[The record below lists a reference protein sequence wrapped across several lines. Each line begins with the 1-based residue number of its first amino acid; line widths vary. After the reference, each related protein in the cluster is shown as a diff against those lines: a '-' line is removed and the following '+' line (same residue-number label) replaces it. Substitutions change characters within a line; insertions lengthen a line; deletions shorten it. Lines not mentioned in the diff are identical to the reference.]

1 MTTDSSAP
9 TATDT
14 DEFYQLSNRVVL
26 DVWGENFHQGYWES
40 EEDQTPIQKATER
53 LTDLVIENS
62 GLGSGRLLD
71 IGCGVGLP
79 AFRLAQ
85 SSPAEIVGISNNQ
98 EQIDDANQ
106 RAADKGLGERV
117 RFEYADAASL
127 PFPDGSFDVV
137 WIFESLMHMDRLR
150 VLRESSRVLR
160 PGGRIVVTDQLQL
173 APMSEENARLVQE
186 HLDAMHA
193 SPLLY
198 ADAYRELV
206 AESGLELVEFHDI
219 SKHVQL
225 TGFRVL
231 ETVERRYDELLA
243 QYGEAVIP
251 ILDLFRDPA
260 GLVPELG
267 YLLFVGRRPESL

>member
-1 MTTDSSAP
+1 MTNDSDTP

-14 DEFYQLSNRVVL
+14 DEFYQLSNKVVL

-40 EEDQTPIQKATER
+40 EEDQSPIQEATER
-53 LTDLVIENS
+53 LTDLIIEKS
-62 GLGSGRLLD
+62 ELGNGGRLLD

-79 AFRLAQ
+79 AFRLAAA
-85 SSPAEIVGISNNQ
+85 SPAEIVGISNNQ

-106 RAADKGLGERV
+106 RSADRGLTDRV
-117 RFEYADAASL
+117 RFQYADAANL
-127 PFPDGSFDVV
+127 PFPDASFDVV

-150 VLRESSRVLR
+150 VLRESLRVLR

-173 APMSEENARLVQE
+173 APMSEENAKLVQD

-198 ADAYRELV
+198 ADAYRALV
-206 AESGLELVEFHDI
+206 RESGLELVEFHDI

-225 TGFRVL
+225 TGIRVL

-243 QYGEAVIP
+243 RYGEAVIP

-260 GLVPELG
+260 GLVPQLG
-267 YLLFVGRRPESL
+267 YLLFVGRRPA

>member
-1 MTTDSSAP
+1 MTTDSSTP

-14 DEFYQLSNRVVL
+14 DEFYQLSNKVVL

-40 EEDQTPIQKATER
+40 EEDQAPIQEATER
-53 LTDLVIENS
+53 LTDLLIEKS

-85 SSPAEIVGISNNQ
+85 GSPAEIVGISNNQ

-106 RAADKGLGERV
+106 RAAAKGLGERV
-117 RFEYADAASL
+117 RFEYADAANL

-150 VLRESSRVLR
+150 VLRESLRVLR

-173 APMSEENARLVQE
+173 APMSEENAKLVRD

-193 SPLLY
+193 SPLLD

-206 AESGLELVEFHDI
+206 AESGLELLEFHDL

-225 TGFRVL
+225 TGTRVL
-231 ETVERRYDELLA
+231 ETVERRHDELLA
-243 QYGEAVIP
+243 HYGEAVIP

-267 YLLFVGRRPESL
+267 YLLFVGRRPNST

>member
-1 MTTDSSAP
+1 MTNDSDTP

-14 DEFYQLSNRVVL
+14 DEFYQLSNKVVL

-40 EEDQTPIQKATER
+40 EEDQSPIQEATER
-53 LTDLVIENS
+53 LTDLIIEKS
-62 GLGSGRLLD
+62 ELGNGGRLLD

-79 AFRLAQ
+79 AFRLAAA
-85 SSPAEIVGISNNQ
+85 SPAEIVGISNNQ

-106 RAADKGLGERV
+106 RAADKGLTDRV
-117 RFEYADAASL
+117 RFQYADAANL
-127 PFPDGSFDVV
+127 PFPDASFDVV

-150 VLRESSRVLR
+150 VLRESLRVLR

-173 APMSEENARLVQE
+173 APMSEENAKLVQD

-198 ADAYRELV
+198 ADAYRALV
-206 AESGLELVEFHDI
+206 RESGLELVEFHDI

-225 TGFRVL
+225 TGIRVL

-243 QYGEAVIP
+243 RYGEAVIP

-260 GLVPELG
+260 GLVPQLG
-267 YLLFVGRRPESL
+267 YLLFVGRRPA

>member
-1 MTTDSSAP
+1 MTNDSDTP

-14 DEFYQLSNRVVL
+14 DEFYQLSNKVVL

-40 EEDQTPIQKATER
+40 EEDQSPIQEATER
-53 LTDLVIENS
+53 LTDLIIEKS
-62 GLGSGRLLD
+62 ELGNGGRLLD

-79 AFRLAQ
+79 AFRLAAA
-85 SSPAEIVGISNNQ
+85 SPAEIVGISNNQ

-106 RAADKGLGERV
+106 RAADKGLTDRV
-117 RFEYADAASL
+117 RFQYADAANL
-127 PFPDGSFDVV
+127 PFPDASFDVV

-150 VLRESSRVLR
+150 VLRESLRVLR

-173 APMSEENARLVQE
+173 APMNEENAKLVQD

-198 ADAYRELV
+198 ADAYRALV
-206 AESGLELVEFHDI
+206 RESGLELVEFHDI

-225 TGFRVL
+225 TGIRVL

-243 QYGEAVIP
+243 RYGEAVIP

-260 GLVPELG
+260 GLVPQLG
-267 YLLFVGRRPESL
+267 YLLFVGRRPV